1 MRFLWGVV
9 FGIWGVWLLKIAYF
23 HEMASP
29 DMDPSGLLFLVGLVA
44 LWVSG
49 MLIGA
54 ENLGEV
60 MP

>member
-1 MRFLWGVV
+1 MNPIGWCDLTMNPITGCR
-9 FGIWGVWLLKIAYF
+9 LKC
-23 HEMASP
+23 
-29 DMDPSGLLFLVGLVA
+29 PSGLLFLVGLVA